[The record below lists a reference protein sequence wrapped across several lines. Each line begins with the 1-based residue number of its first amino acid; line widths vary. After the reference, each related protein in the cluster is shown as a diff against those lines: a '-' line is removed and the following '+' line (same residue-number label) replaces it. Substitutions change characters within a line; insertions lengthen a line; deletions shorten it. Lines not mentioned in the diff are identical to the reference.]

1 MGDKYPLEQDVFPEG
16 ALHLLSEVAAMGKS
30 NLNGFKVDEGSLG
43 PRELAVEAEAA
54 LVGGEDGFVGAGRK
68 GAANGV

>member
-30 NLNGFKVDEGSLG
+30 KLNGFKVDDGGPPLG
-43 PRELAVEAEAA
+43 AQELAVEAEA
-54 LVGGEDGFVGAGRK
+54 GNEDGVAAAGRK
-68 GAANGV
+68 TAANGV